1 MSQKQINHIIDY
13 TNKIT
18 NDITNDVDM
27 NIKFNIEETYGN
39 NSYTL
44 IHDKSNNYR
53 KIYNIAVD
61 IVNSRNSY
69 YLQNISIDK

>member
-13 TNKIT
+13 TNKFSD
-18 NDITNDVDM
+18 NVDM
-27 NIKFNIEETYGN
+27 NIELNIEETDGN

-44 IHDKSNNYR
+44 NNSNGNNYG

-61 IVNSRNSY
+61 VVNSRNSY
-69 YLQNISIDK
+69 YLKNICLDK